1 MRINFYPFIFYD
13 DNEALAQAFTRINIA
28 VLTLI
33 LLFAFS
39 YFNGFATPRDELLAY
54 LLAAFY
60 IAATAFYFYRVR
72 DPARNDFT
80 WLRLIFIFLDVT
92 AVTLLFHLIGRYGP
106 ILFPAYLW
114 IILGNGIRFGDRYLY
129 IALSAS
135 LGAFAFLALSH
146 PLLVASWPFSVG
158 WLLAIGIIPAAFMVL
173 VQKLKDARDELHET
187 LKQVKYRSEHDPLT
201 DMPNRILFNRTL
213 ETQMN
218 SDTQERFALIFI
230 DLDGF
235 KEVND
240 THGHNAGDAVLREVA
255 ERIRTCC
262 DGKHFHARLG
272 GDEFVVIYNQEH
284 QQVPNFC
291 GVLLDTLRTP
301 YLDAKIDTISASVGI
316 SIFPHDADD
325 EYLLKKYADMAM
337 YTAKHRGKN
346 QCAFYRDILSRDGVD
361 FHI

>member
-13 DNEALAQAFTRINIA
+13 DDEELAQAMTRINIA
-28 VLTLI
+28 VLTLAVI
-33 LLFAFS
+33 IGFSLFGAFE
-39 YFNGFATPRDELLAY
+39 TQRDEVMAY
-54 LLAAFY
+54 VLAAFY
-60 IAATAFYFYRVR
+60 SAATAFYFYRAR
-72 DPARNDFT
+72 DPARNGFAK
-80 WLRLIFIFLDVT
+80 LRLLFIFLDI
-92 AVTLLFHLIGRYGP
+92 ASVTLLFHLMGRYGP
-106 ILFPAYLW
+106 LLFPAYLW
-114 IILGNGIRFGDRYLY
+114 IIIGNGIRFGAKYLY

-135 LGAFAFLALSH
+135 LGAFALLALSH
-146 PLLVASWPFSVG
+146 PALVESWPFSIG

-173 VQKLKDARDELHET
+173 VQKLKDARDELHAT

-201 DMPNRILFNRTL
+201 DMPNRILFNQTL
-213 ETQMN
+213 ERHLN
-218 SDTQERFALIFI
+218 SGTENRFALIFI

-240 THGHNAGDAVLREVA
+240 THGHHAGDAVLCEVA

-262 DGKHFHARLG
+262 EGKHFHARLG

-284 QQVPNFC
+284 HEVPNFC

-301 YLDAKIDTISASVGI
+301 YLDAQIDSISASVGI
-316 SIFPHDADD
+316 SVFPHDADD
-325 EYLLKKYADMAM
+325 EYLLKKFADMAM

-346 QCAFYRDILSRDGVD
+346 QCAFYRDIHPSDGVE